1 MKDRQDDVVLRHCF
15 LLDGLFKEVE
25 FRKEESS
32 EEWKRS
38 QNEEVVPM
46 HPLVRDLYKRVIHV
60 GREYPAGLDYVRVV
74 WKKSLK
80 NQNNCPSCFAD
91 PTSDECEREI
101 RKAVAV
107 GRRMVGEM
115 VGVTQLKKYRAMKQ
129 RYDGSDVSF
138 GEHSSQKDLEA
149 NAKKWH

>member
-1 MKDRQDDVVLRHCF
+1 
-15 LLDGLFKEVE
+15 
-25 FRKEESS
+25 
-32 EEWKRS
+32 
-38 QNEEVVPM
+38 M

-80 NQNNCPSCFAD
+80 NQNNCPSCFVD
-91 PTSDECEREI
+91 PKSDECEREV

-107 GRRMVGEM
+107 GRRMVAEM

-129 RYDGSDVSF
+129 RYDSNDVPL
-138 GEHSSQKDLEA
+138 GEASSQEDLET
-149 NAKKWH
+149 NAKNWH